1 MKVGCHVTISG
12 GLEHSIKRA
21 LKLGINTM
29 QIFSKNSRSWQEKE
43 YSREEIT
50 IFQREW
56 QKTDIYPIFVHASY
70 LINLASPEEEVY
82 QKSVNAFIEEMRRTD
97 YMLGRLGTSYL
108 IVHPGAHRNSG
119 EMSGLEKIANA
130 LNTVFRE
137 SSSLKL
143 QTMILLENT
152 SGMGSSLGY
161 NFEQLKFII
170 DNTGYPERIGIC
182 FDTCHAF
189 AAGYDLSEEEGLEN
203 TITELDKT
211 IGLDKLKVIHI
222 NDSKNELNSRKDRH
236 AHIGEGS
243 IGLEGF
249 KRIINHKLLKNLPYI
264 LETPRENEN
273 DDLKNINI
281 IRSLKS
287 KE

>member
-1 MKVGCHVTISG
+1 MKVGCHVSISG
-12 GLEHSIKRA
+12 GLEYSIKRA

-56 QKTDIYPIFVHASY
+56 EKTDIYPIFVHASY

-97 YMLGRLGTSYL
+97 YMLGRMGTPYL

>member
-1 MKVGCHVTISG
+1 MKVGCHVSISG
-12 GLEHSIKRA
+12 GLEYSIKRA

-56 QKTDIYPIFVHASY
+56 EKTDIYPIFVHASY